1 MELANLKS
9 EWNRVLFALEARNR
23 VAWLTFFDAR
33 LAKLES
39 GVLTLDFSDPE
50 KFSGNHS
57 YADARSKFADLLKE
71 VIKEVTG
78 EEIEIHW

>member
-9 EWNRVLFALEARNR
+9 EWNRVLFALEGRNR